1 MEIKSNIE
9 TEDSPHLSPESVETL
24 IYLLG
29 RVEDFAVSSRPL
41 DAKTMFLAAKWARE
55 ALNKETK

>member
-1 MEIKSNIE
+1 MYIKSNIE

-29 RVEDFAVSSRPL
+29 RVEDFERAQRH
-41 DAKTMFLAAKWARE
+41 DEANAMFLAAKWARE
-55 ALNKETK
+55 ALNKETN